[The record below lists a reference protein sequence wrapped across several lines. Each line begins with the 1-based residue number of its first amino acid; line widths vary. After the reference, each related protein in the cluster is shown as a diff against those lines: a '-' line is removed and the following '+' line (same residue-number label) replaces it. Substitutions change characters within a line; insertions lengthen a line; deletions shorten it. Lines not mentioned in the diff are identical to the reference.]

1 MNEFIFRF
9 PMVAADVLSAENTP
23 AIDFI
28 LPDGE
33 IEVDVEY
40 KETEEFEIE
49 VDDNDEQYLTE
60 ESPQKA

>member
-1 MNEFIFRF
+1 
-9 PMVAADVLSAENTP
+9 MVAADVLSAENNP